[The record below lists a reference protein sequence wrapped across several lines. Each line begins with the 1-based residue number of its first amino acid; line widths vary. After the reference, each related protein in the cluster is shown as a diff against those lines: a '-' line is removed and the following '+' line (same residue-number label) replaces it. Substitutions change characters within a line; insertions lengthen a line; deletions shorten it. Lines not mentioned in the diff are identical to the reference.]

1 MLLLKQYNFQNI
13 DGDLMEGIRFL
24 EEHGLVG
31 YVNFKLQRDLSIK
44 KMDFFDWTNS
54 ETNQISIS
62 FLNICFN
69 ILQEVEEAKVIKE
82 RQSEEDDLNELKRR
96 DFRMKKQSRISTE
109 KYIIMKHKLLKIQ
122 LRSPVDCVYTINREI
137 KIQIKLGS

>member
-1 MLLLKQYNFQNI
+1 MWILSFKETYQLKRWI
-13 DGDLMEGIRFL
+13 
-24 EEHGLVG
+24 
-31 YVNFKLQRDLSIK
+31 
-44 KMDFFDWTNS
+44 FFDWTNS

-137 KIQIKLGS
+137 KIQIKLGSWLHSRNKDNYLANKLNANFNYLWFYKK